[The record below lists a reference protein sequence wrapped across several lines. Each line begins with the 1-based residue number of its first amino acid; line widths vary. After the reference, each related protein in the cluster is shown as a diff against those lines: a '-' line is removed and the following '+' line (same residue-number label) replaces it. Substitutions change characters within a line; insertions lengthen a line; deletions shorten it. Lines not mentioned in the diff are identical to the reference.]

1 METLDD
7 DDLWRVD
14 LFEVLGITQ
23 ETEKDEVRNA
33 YKSLAKKFHP
43 DRYPANSK
51 EQEEAKERFSMIN
64 RAYEVLSNDMKRAQY
79 LDTRRL
85 LAEHLVNTQK
95 AAEAAAAAKAAPSPA
110 AATETPTVKIE
121 SNVAKTS
128 AEEYKKKQA
137 EDAYKEGQRLFA
149 RNQLDEAISAYQ
161 QAISSMP
168 NVAKY
173 HSALGQAYTNKGWKG
188 MAQSALKQAL
198 VLDPKDPTA
207 KRLFEPEKPAKKGL
221 FDGLKGLFKK

>member
-7 DDLWRVD
+7 DDLWRID
-14 LFEVLGITQ
+14 LFEILGIAQ
-23 ETEKDEVRNA
+23 DTEKDEVRNA
-33 YKSLAKKFHP
+33 YKNLAKKFHP

-85 LAEHLVNTQK
+85 LAEHLVNQK
-95 AAEAAAAAKAAPSPA
+95 AAAEAAAAPAKTASPA
-110 AATETPTVKIE
+110 AAAPAAKAE

-137 EDAYKEGQRLFA
+137 EDSYKEGQRLFA
-149 RNQLDEAISAYQ
+149 RNQLDEAITAYQ
-161 QAISSMP
+161 QSIAAMP
-168 NVAKY
+168 TVAKY
-173 HSALGQAYTNKGWKG
+173 HSALGQAYTSKGWKG

-198 VLDPKDPTA
+198 VLDPKDGTA
-207 KRLFEPEKPAKKGL
+207 KRLFEPEKAAKKGL

>member
-7 DDLWRVD
+7 DDLWRID
-14 LFEVLGITQ
+14 LFEILGITQ
-23 ETEKDEVRNA
+23 ETEKDDVRNA
-33 YKSLAKKFHP
+33 YKNLAKKFHP
-43 DRYPANSK
+43 DRYPANST

-64 RAYEVLSNDMKRAQY
+64 RAYEVLSNEMKRAQY

-85 LAEHLVNTQK
+85 LAEHLVTAQK
-95 AAEAAAAAKAAPSPA
+95 AAEATAAQATATAAAAAAAAPKA
-110 AATETPTVKIE
+110 E

-128 AEEYKKKQA
+128 AEEYKKKQS
-137 EDAYKEGQRLFA
+137 EDQYKEGQRLFA
-149 RNQLDEAISAYQ
+149 RNQLDEAITAYQ
-161 QAISSMP
+161 QAIAASP

-173 HSALGQAYTNKGWKG
+173 HSALGQAYMSKGWKG

-198 VLDPKDPTA
+198 VLDPKDHTA
-207 KRLFEPEKPAKKGL
+207 KRLFEPEKAAKKGL